1 MLLWTGS
8 SLLYRLDGQVDT
20 GSDDEEA
27 EHREEHDQ
35 SNVNDIDLPVHE
47 ETVVAPS
54 A

>member
-27 EHREEHDQ
+27 EHSEEHDQ
-35 SNVNDIDLPVHE
+35 RHVNDIDLPVHE
-47 ETVVAPS
+47 KTVVAPS